1 MQKAF
6 NLVAP
11 SLPFARD
18 ASAFKN
24 NSGTLL
30 RNIIIGLFLIVLLF
44 ALLRACA
51 TDSCQRY
58 KDSFGENSTE
68 YQQCRSTARSS
79 GGYYS
84 GSSGGSY
91 GGYSSGGGGHK

>member
-24 NSGTLL
+24 TGSTLL
-30 RNIIIGLFLIVLLF
+30 RNIIIGLFLMVLLF
-44 ALLRACA
+44 ALLRACSS
-51 TDSCQRY
+51 DDCQRY

-68 YQQCRSTARSS
+68 YQQCRSSARS
-79 GGYYS
+79 GVGYYG